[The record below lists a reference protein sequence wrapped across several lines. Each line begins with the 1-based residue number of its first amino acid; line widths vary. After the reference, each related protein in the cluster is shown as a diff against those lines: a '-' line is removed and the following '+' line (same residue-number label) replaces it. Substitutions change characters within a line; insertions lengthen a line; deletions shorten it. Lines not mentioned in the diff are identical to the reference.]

1 MTMTLVLWAC
11 GEDAGTGA
19 AADPAPGAAQAAQLG
34 AEALAAIDACS
45 LLTGE
50 EVRAILGQ
58 DATGQED
65 ADSGFDLACS
75 WNAPAPPGMQRAFA
89 EQEVSVEVARLE
101 PEAVLRDQYNAFK
114 ENMAFRE
121 DVSDVGAE
129 AFLAEY
135 ISGSALVIRTDSL
148 LVFLNT
154 GEPDQE
160 AMLKQ
165 LGPTVLNRL
174 R

>member
-1 MTMTLVLWAC
+1 
-11 GEDAGTGA
+11 
-19 AADPAPGAAQAAQLG
+19 
-34 AEALAAIDACS
+34 
-45 LLTGE
+45 
-50 EVRAILGQ
+50 
-58 DATGQED
+58 
-65 ADSGFDLACS
+65 
-75 WNAPAPPGMQRAFA
+75 
-89 EQEVSVEVARLE
+89 
-101 PEAVLRDQYNAFK
+101 
-114 ENMAFRE
+114 
-121 DVSDVGAE
+121 VGAE